1 MKGVNTLDIKDFRNF
16 LSWRNYGRSI
26 HRGEDRELIKYKTDT
41 FNYISQLEA
50 QVNNL
55 QRQITELI
63 RGTDDDV
70 K

>member
-1 MKGVNTLDIKDFRNF
+1 MIDFRNRS
-16 LSWRNYGRSI
+16 SWRNYGKSI
-26 HRGEDRELIKYKTDT
+26 HRGDDKELIKYKVDT
-41 FNYISQLEA
+41 FNYISKLEA
-50 QVNNL
+50 QIGDL